1 MNLAYEAA
9 TADLDD
15 VNMIDPFHLQAYG
28 ETTVNYNR
36 DVEVFPVLAAM
47 FEKITGSCPY
57 QSPTDMG
64 VNMAGFCIDD
74 EETVS
79 EAARQEIIRRY
90 FSTRNRVIA
99 KLCDPQE
106 LQKQEMVMKQA
117 GVTIGDR
124 PVFSRARALQDETGD
139 FAAALEFE
147 DGTIITG
154 KNSELMGPASAMI
167 MNALKYKAGID
178 PSRHLIDPE
187 NFAPIQRLKVNYFGN
202 QNPRLH
208 TNEMLIALSMTA
220 RSNPEARR
228 ALEQLPALEGC
239 QAHTSVMLSDVD
251 IKIFKKLGVQLTCE
265 AVYEAG
271 SRHH

>member
-1 MNLAYEAA
+1 M
-9 TADLDD
+9 
-15 VNMIDPFHLQAYG
+15 
-28 ETTVNYNR
+28 
-36 DVEVFPVLAAM
+36 
-47 FEKITGSCPY
+47 
-57 QSPTDMG
+57 
-64 VNMAGFCIDD
+64 
-74 EETVS
+74 
-79 EAARQEIIRRY
+79 
-90 FSTRNRVIA
+90 
-99 KLCDPQE
+99 
-106 LQKQEMVMKQA
+106 
-117 GVTIGDR
+117 TIGDR

-220 RSNPEARR
+220 RSDPEARR
-228 ALEQLPALEGC
+228 ALEQLPALAGT
-239 QAHTSVMLSDVD
+239 QSHITSALSEVD
-251 IKIFKKLGVQLTCE
+251 QSVLSSLKIQTTFE
-265 AVYEAG
+265 ADKV
-271 SRHH
+271 